1 MCVVPKVPK
10 VPVMPE
16 RQALQVPNDPTSQRT
31 SINARMRRGL
41 YASIMTGPQGVPG
54 GPPKVTGTG
63 AGVLGA

>member
-1 MCVVPKVPK
+1 MCVVPKAPK

-16 RQALQVPNDPTSQRT
+16 RQAIQVPNDPTATRT
-31 SINARMRRGL
+31 SLNARMRRGVW
-41 YASIMTGPQGVPG
+41 ASIMTGPQGVS